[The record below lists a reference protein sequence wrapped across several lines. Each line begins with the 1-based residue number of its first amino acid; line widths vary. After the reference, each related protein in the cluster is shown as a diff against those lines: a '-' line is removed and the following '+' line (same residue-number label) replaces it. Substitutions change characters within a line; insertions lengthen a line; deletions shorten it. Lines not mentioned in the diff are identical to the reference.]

1 MVVSD
6 TLWKVKNFAAVINI
20 NERYKELSHMKEL
33 SNVNYSEV
41 ILTAQVH
48 LSVFLSFFQ
57 AMYSACHMMI
67 LKIVRNGLDISM
79 DII

>member
-1 MVVSD
+1 MNYVE
-6 TLWKVKNFAAVINI
+6 VK
-20 NERYKELSHMKEL
+20 
-33 SNVNYSEV
+33 
-41 ILTAQVH
+41 LTVQVY

>member
-1 MVVSD
+1 M
-6 TLWKVKNFAAVINI
+6 
-20 NERYKELSHMKEL
+20 
-33 SNVNYSEV
+33 NYSEV
-41 ILTAQVH
+41 KMTVQVH